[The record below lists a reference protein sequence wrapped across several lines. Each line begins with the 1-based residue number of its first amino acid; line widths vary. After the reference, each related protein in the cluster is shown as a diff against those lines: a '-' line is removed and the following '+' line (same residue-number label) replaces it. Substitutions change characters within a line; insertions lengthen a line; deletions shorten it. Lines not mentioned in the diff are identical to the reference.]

1 MLNSAIKILC
11 ATMTVGRYVCKTY
24 EYTGLYY
31 ELRPYRRP
39 IWKVTR
45 VKQVTLR
52 YSLRPSFVGQTPFIK
67 IFIIILFFGGSK
79 KLYPL
84 KYACILKKAPKFI
97 GK

>member
-1 MLNSAIKILC
+1 
-11 ATMTVGRYVCKTY
+11 MTVGRYVCKTY

-67 IFIIILFFGGSK
+67 IFIIILFFGGGQKIISTKIRLYIK
-79 KLYPL
+79 KSP
-84 KYACILKKAPKFI
+84 
-97 GK
+97 